1 MTNEVKH
8 MKNKHFL
15 KLIRKAIVGALLITT
30 TAPVLAANSFTA
42 NANYT
47 VKYGSNAQ
55 VRLDRL
61 NVLMAKHANSPIE
74 TKLIVVNDF
83 FNAFFYR
90 EDSVLWGQ
98 DDYWASLI
106 EFLGVGMG
114 DCEDYAIAKLEVLT
128 RMGVDKEKLRL
139 IYTTAN
145 DITPHMVLGYYSNQS
160 ARPLIMDNIQ
170 NEVLPMS
177 VRVDLKQV
185 YSFNDVGV
193 WVIVNGKSKFAG
205 NSKRLSLWGDLNTR
219 TAMRL
224 PTENYKII

>member
-1 MTNEVKH
+1 
-8 MKNKHFL
+8 MKNKHFF

-42 NANYT
+42 NSFTANADYT
-47 VKYGSNAQ
+47 AKYGSNAQ

-83 FNAFFYR
+83 FNEFFYR

-145 DITPHMVLGYYSNQS
+145 GITPHMVLGYYSNQS
-160 ARPLIMDNIQ
+160 TRPLIMDNIQ
-170 NEVLPMS
+170 NKVLPMS
-177 VRVDLKQV
+177 VRADLKLV
-185 YSFNDVGV
+185 YSFNDTGI

-205 NSKRLSLWGDLNTR
+205 NSKRLSLWGDVNTR